1 MTRISKAIT
10 YLFARRQRQR
20 RIDAIVKRWR

>member
-1 MTRISKAIT
+1 MNRIRNAIAR
-10 YLFARRQRQR
+10 LFAGPHRKR